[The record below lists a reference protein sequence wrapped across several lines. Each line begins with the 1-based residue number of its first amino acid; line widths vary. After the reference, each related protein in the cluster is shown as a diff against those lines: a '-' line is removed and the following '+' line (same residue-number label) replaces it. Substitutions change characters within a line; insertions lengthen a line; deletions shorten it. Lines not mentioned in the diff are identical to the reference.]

1 MSPQEKVRD
10 AMDFVI
16 GTMDAKMVCD
26 VEALGRSA
34 SNDINGLSRDEK
46 VNADATGE
54 MKGG

>member
-1 MSPQEKVRD
+1 MSPQEDVRD
-10 AMDFVI
+10 AMDFAI